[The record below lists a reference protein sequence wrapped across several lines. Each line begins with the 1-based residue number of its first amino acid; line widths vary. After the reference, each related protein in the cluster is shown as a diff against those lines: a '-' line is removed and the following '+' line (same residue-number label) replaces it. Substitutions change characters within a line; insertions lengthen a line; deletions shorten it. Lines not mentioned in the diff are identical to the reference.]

1 MARNEQKS
9 KSTHDPLI
17 NAGLRLFGESGYD
30 ATSTRQIALAA
41 DANISAIS
49 YHFGGKEGLRL
60 ACAENVAKTLTTTI
74 TTFAAIESQTPEE
87 AALELEHIVS
97 ALVQMLLLQP
107 QAKTIPQ
114 FMLREIVQ
122 AEEVLDIIFPN
133 FFEPIHKS
141 LCQLWVRATGQDANS
156 DAVMLSLF
164 AVVGQVIYF
173 RVSREIVY
181 RRLKWDSVGPT
192 EVQTVESIILTNLR
206 ATLEVAKKGSSQ

>member
-141 LCQLWVRATGQDANS
+141 LSQLWVRATGQDANS

>member
-1 MARNEQKS
+1 MVRNEQKG
-9 KSTHDPLI
+9 KSTRDAMI

-60 ACAENVAKTLTTTI
+60 ACAEHVAKNLTTTI
-74 TTFAAIESQTPEE
+74 TTLAAIESQTPEE
-87 AALELEHIVS
+87 AAIELERIVS
-97 ALVQMLLLQP
+97 GLVQMLLLQP
-107 QAKTIPQ
+107 QAKTMSQ
-114 FMLREIVQ
+114 FMLREVAQ
-122 AEEVLDIIFPN
+122 AEEVLDIVFPK

-141 LCQLWVRATGQDANS
+141 ICQLWAQATGQDADS
-156 DAVMLSLF
+156 DVVMLSLF

-173 RVSREIVY
+173 RVSQEIVR
-181 RRLKWDSVGPT
+181 RRLKWDSIGPT
-192 EVQTVESIILTNLR
+192 EVKAIESVILTNLR